1 MMATSEHELDSAPT
15 ASRDR
20 ELWLQHAAGFIVF
33 EDIRRYAM
41 EKIDPALTGE
51 TRAAVQKGIDDA
63 VYGLMMVID
72 GVSGGLSNANHSLY
86 IDFIVRLATRGDAE
100 KAEKVESEVDLRSGD
115 GMCMGYHG
123 WLEGDFGKNPVVK
136 AAKAKSKSTK
146 KPPRKN
152 RK

>member
-1 MMATSEHELDSAPT
+1 MATWEHELDAAPT
-15 ASRDR
+15 ESRAR
-20 ELWLQHAAGFIVF
+20 ELWLQHAAGFIIF

-51 TRAAVQKGIDDA
+51 ARAAVQKGIDDA

-72 GVSGGLSNANHSLY
+72 GVSGGLSNANHSIH
-86 IDFIVRLATRGDAE
+86 IDFIVRLASGGD
-100 KAEKVESEVDLRSGD
+100 AEKVESEVDLRRGD

-136 AAKAKSKSTK
+136 VAKPKSKTTK
-146 KPPRKN
+146 KPPRKK